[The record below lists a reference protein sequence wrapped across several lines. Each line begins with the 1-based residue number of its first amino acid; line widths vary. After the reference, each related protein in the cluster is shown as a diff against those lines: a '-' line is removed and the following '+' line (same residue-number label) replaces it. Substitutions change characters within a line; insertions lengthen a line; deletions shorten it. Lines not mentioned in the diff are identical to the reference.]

1 MALPALDLTE
11 PDHKFKLGPFV
22 CGIDSHWLAANHPNQ
37 TIEKDPT
44 LEDLRRVLIYLP
56 SRKIW
61 RPLWSVIIIEPDDDH
76 RYLISDD
83 ATDNAVEELRAKKA
97 KDGDAALTGVPKRGA
112 RSLAPASRRRRPV
125 RRSRR

>member
-22 CGIDSHWLAANHPNQ
+22 CGIDSRWLDKSHHLNT

-44 LEDLRRVLIYLP
+44 LEDLTQVLIYLP

-61 RPLWSVIIIEPDDDH
+61 RPLWSVSTVE
-76 RYLISDD
+76 RKG
-83 ATDNAVEELRAKKA
+83 ATFKR
-97 KDGDAALTGVPKRGA
+97 KRGQHQMPP
-112 RSLAPASRRRRPV
+112 SLL
-125 RRSRR
+125 

>member
-1 MALPALDLTE
+1 MALPVLDLTE

-22 CGIDSHWLAANHPNQ
+22 CGIDSQWLHESHRLNT

-61 RPLWSVIIIEPDDDH
+61 RPLWSV
-76 RYLISDD
+76 S
-83 ATDNAVEELRAKKA
+83 TVERKGAMFKR
-97 KDGDAALTGVPKRGA
+97 KRGQHQMPP
-112 RSLAPASRRRRPV
+112 SLL
-125 RRSRR
+125 

>member
-22 CGIDSHWLAANHPNQ
+22 CGIDSHWLDESHRPGQ

-44 LEDLRRVLIYLP
+44 LEDLRLILIYLP

-61 RPLWSVIIIEPDDDH
+61 RPLWSV
-76 RYLISDD
+76 S
-83 ATDNAVEELRAKKA
+83 TVERKGAMLKR
-97 KDGDAALTGVPKRGA
+97 KRGQHQMPP
-112 RSLAPASRRRRPV
+112 SLL
-125 RRSRR
+125 